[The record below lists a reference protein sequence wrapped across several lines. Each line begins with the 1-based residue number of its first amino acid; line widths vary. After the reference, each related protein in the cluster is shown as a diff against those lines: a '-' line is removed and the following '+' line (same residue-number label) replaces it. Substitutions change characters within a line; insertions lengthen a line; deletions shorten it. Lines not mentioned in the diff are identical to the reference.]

1 MDDVPSIAHEARHEL
16 VWGAYFLQ
24 GDDIGLGLGQP
35 PIHAFAGSGPEAV
48 DVDSCD
54 SEHPPIVSRSR
65 FGLVRLA
72 R

>member
-16 VWGAYFLQ
+16 VWGAYFLE

-35 PIHAFAGSGPEAV
+35 LIHAFAGSGPEAV